1 VGNIMSIVL
10 QGSTSGSVTLQEPA
24 VAGTTVL
31 TLPAVSGTIL
41 TTGSSGQSIPKA
53 ALPTGSVLQVVSVT
67 KTDGFSTDSSATS
80 PVDITGMSAT
90 ITPSSSSNKILIVGN
105 ISYSTSNYSSS
116 GFPNIYFAM
125 TDGSNNVIVQGD
137 ANGTRKRGVVNG
149 MFYYSGG
156 QLNNAP
162 LCYLWSPATTS
173 AVTVKMKGA
182 ISSGYFSVN
191 FTYNEDN
198 QAGYGNFSGIST
210 ITLMEIAA

>member
-1 VGNIMSIVL
+1 MPTII
-10 QGSTSGSVTLQEPA
+10 SGDTGVNQIT
-24 VAGTTVL
+24 AG
-31 TLPAVSGTIL
+31 AIE
-41 TTGSSGQSIPKA
+41 KA
-53 ALPTGSVLQVVSVT
+53 DLPTGSVVQVVSVT
-67 KTDGFSTDSSATS
+67 KTNGFSTDSSATS

-105 ISYSTSNYSSS
+105 ISYSTSNYTSG

-173 AVTVKMKGA
+173 AVTVKMRGA
-182 ISSGYFSVN
+182 INSGYFSVN

-198 QAGYGNFSGIST
+198 QGGYGNFSGIST